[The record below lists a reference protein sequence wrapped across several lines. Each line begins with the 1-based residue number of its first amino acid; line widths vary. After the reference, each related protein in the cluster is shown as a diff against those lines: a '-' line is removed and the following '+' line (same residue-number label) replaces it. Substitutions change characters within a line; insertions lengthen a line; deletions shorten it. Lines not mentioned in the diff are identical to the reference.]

1 MDPEVQRIANK
12 VMRNI
17 LNTLQD
23 MQVLTQF
30 MIGMVIYFSILN
42 QNDRVDDITLMKGHI
57 TQNPVLKVNE

>member
-30 MIGMVIYFSILN
+30 MIGMVIYFSILR

-57 TQNPVLKVNE
+57 TQNRALKVNE

>member
-30 MIGMVIYFSILN
+30 MIGMVIYFSILH

-57 TQNPVLKVNE
+57 TQNRVLKVNE

>member
-30 MIGMVIYFSILN
+30 MIGMVIYFSIVN
-42 QNDRVDDITLMKGHI
+42 ENDRVDDITLMKGHI
-57 TQNPVLKVNE
+57 TQNRVLKVNE